1 MNKLR
6 VKALQQQR
14 QAALAQRLFVKTLR
28 QPEADMV
35 QRVAMPFRAV
45 QRKLHFTLHREIEIR
60 LRLPGAHNVLNA
72 LAAQPWFQGTYWWL
86 WSTDPTAGGLND
98 TSYTPQGKPA
108 LGVLNAFYK
117 NL

>member
-1 MNKLR
+1 MRNANVAPWNCTAAPLD
-6 VKALQQQR
+6 VSA
-14 QAALAQRLFVKTLR
+14 QASYYG
-28 QPEADMV
+28 D
-35 QRVAMPFRAV
+35 
-45 QRKLHFTLHREIEIR
+45 
-60 LRLPGAHNVLNA
+60 VLNA